1 MDLFLFFFQD
11 LLSFL
16 DISQEFLNLLD
27 DMDAILGTNSNF
39 LLGKVWL
46 NPAKNIPGKL
56 NY

>member
-1 MDLFLFFFQD
+1 MDLFFIFQD